1 MDAKK
6 RKELVSQV
14 TVMAV
19 IFSIVVFLAAVF
31 MGLMKSEEA
40 TFSTSGVIWLFVH
53 NPGYWFLILFVFV
66 FPLTSFWLARKF
78 TRQVMEKQAMIDHEQ
93 ERMQRINQFTQ
104 HLIQDDF
111 DIDFKLSGSTD
122 ELGNSLVRLRD
133 TLKTNKENARD
144 LKISED
150 QRNYVSEGLA
160 RISEIL
166 RNNLHDPEQ
175 LSFNVIKELTK
186 KVNAIQGGFY
196 ILDNTDKLNR
206 FFNLIAFFAYDRRK
220 FTDQQVKWGDGLI
233 GTCAMEQK
241 VIHIKSI
248 PDSYISVTSGL
259 GESNPDSLL
268 IVPMQYE
275 NEIYGVLEFASF
287 QKFDQDHINLIT
299 QAAESVAS
307 TLSAV
312 RTNMTTARLLE
323 ESKAQTQAMTS
334 HEEEMRQNMEEL
346 QATQEDAMRQ
356 AQRFSMLEDTINQ
369 SLIKAEFSIDGKFLL
384 GNIMFFS
391 KMEYD
396 QNGSTHGKTLIDFIS
411 EDSRE
416 HFQEIWKKL
425 LADGQ
430 PYTGYL
436 KHSTR
441 TGKSLW
447 TVASLVMT
455 KTEDS
460 ENERIIFLGLDASDE
475 VVRVQKNEII
485 CELASKLGIRFELDV
500 NGNFQ
505 DYNHHFM
512 HLLKYTQKD
521 LKAMVIYDM
530 IDAMDLELF
539 NKHWET
545 ITTGNTHT
553 GLLRIKSSHGEEKW
567 INGSFA
573 AVFNMSHEIS
583 RIVFTGF
590 DVTREKMLEKETLA
604 QADAIRKQEKMLK
617 DSEKEMTKR
626 VREVKNELLS
636 RIKET
641 ERMLAI
647 HSRVIDEAP
656 EAIVI
661 TGQNNQI
668 NHFNKAAELLFD
680 MKREDV
686 INQDVGVLFPE
697 QLAGKDELI
706 DSFTRPGDQ
715 KITGKRKETY
725 IIDKNGKEKK
735 IMIQLAKARIDNENT
750 YTAFLQPVKK

>member
-1 MDAKK
+1 MNTGYPPGNRKKTVTICFSTILYALRAIFCKILATFKPVQRIKAKVLIYMDAIK
-6 RKELVSQV
+6 RKELVSQF
-14 TVMAV
+14 TFMAV
-19 IFSIVVFLAAVF
+19 IFSLVVLLAAVF
-31 MGLMKSEEA
+31 LGLMKSEEA
-40 TFSTSGVIWLFVH
+40 TFSTSGVVWLFVH
-53 NPGYWFLILFVFV
+53 NPGYWFLTLFVLV
-66 FPLTSFWLARKF
+66 FPFTSFWLARKF
-78 TRQVMEKQAMIDHEQ
+78 TRQVIEKQALIDQEQ

-111 DIDFKLSGSTD
+111 EVDFKLSGERD
-122 ELGNSLVRLRD
+122 ELGNSLIRLRD
-133 TLKTNKENARD
+133 TLKINRENAQNLRN
-144 LKISED
+144 SEE
-150 QRNYVSEGLA
+150 QRNYVSDGLA

-166 RNNLHDPEQ
+166 RNNLHDPDQ

-196 ILDNTDKLNR
+196 ILDDTDKLNR

-220 FTDQQVKWGDGLI
+220 FADQQVKWGDGLI

-241 VIHIKSI
+241 VIHLKSI

-259 GESNPDSLL
+259 GESNPQSLL

-275 NEIYGVLEFASF
+275 DEIYGVLEFASF
-287 QKFDQDHINLIT
+287 HKFEANHINLIS

-356 AQRFSMLEDTINQ
+356 AQRFMMLEDTINQ
-369 SLIKAEFSIDGKFLL
+369 SLIKAEFSLDGKFMLANTL
-384 GNIMFFS
+384 FFS
-391 KMEYD
+391 KLEYD
-396 QNGSTHGKTLIDFIS
+396 QNGSTHGKSLIDFIS

-416 HFQEIWKKL
+416 HFREIWKKL
-425 LADGQ
+425 KADSQ

-447 TVASLVMT
+447 TVASIVMT
-455 KTEDS
+455 KSEDS
-460 ENERIIFLGLDASDE
+460 ENDRIIFLGMDASDE
-475 VVRVQKNEII
+475 VVRVQKNEILSD
-485 CELASKLGIRFELDV
+485 LASKLGIRFELDV

-505 DYNHHFM
+505 DYNHQFM

-521 LKAMVIYDM
+521 LKAMVIYDL
-530 IDAMDLELF
+530 IDPMDLESF

-545 ITTGNTHT
+545 IITGNTHT
-553 GLLRIKSSHGEEKW
+553 GLLRIKSSHGEVKW

-573 AVFNMSHEIS
+573 AVFSMSHEIS

-590 DVTREKMLEKETLA
+590 DVTHEKTLEKENLT

-617 DSEKEMTKR
+617 DSEKEMANR
-626 VREVKNELLS
+626 VREVRNELLMQDKGN
-636 RIKET
+636 RT
-641 ERMLAI
+641 
-647 HSRVIDEAP
+647 
-656 EAIVI
+656 
-661 TGQNNQI
+661 
-668 NHFNKAAELLFD
+668 AA
-680 MKREDV
+680 
-686 INQDVGVLFPE
+686 G
-697 QLAGKDELI
+697 
-706 DSFTRPGDQ
+706 
-715 KITGKRKETY
+715 Y
-725 IIDKNGKEKK
+725 
-735 IMIQLAKARIDNENT
+735 
-750 YTAFLQPVKK
+750 

>member
-1 MDAKK
+1 MDAIK
-6 RKELVSQV
+6 RKELVSQF
-14 TVMAV
+14 TFLAV
-19 IFSIVVFLAAVF
+19 IFSLVVLLAAVF
-31 MGLMKSEEA
+31 LGLMKSEEA

-53 NPGYWFLILFVFV
+53 NPGYWFLILFVIV
-66 FPLTSFWLARKF
+66 FPLASFWLARKF
-78 TRQVMEKQAMIDHEQ
+78 NRQVIEKQALIDQEQ
-93 ERMQRINQFTQ
+93 DRMQRINQFTQ

-111 DIDFKLSGSTD
+111 EVDFKLTGSTD
-122 ELGNSLVRLRD
+122 ELGNSLIRLRD
-133 TLKTNKENARD
+133 TLKINKENAQNLR
-144 LKISED
+144 ISED

-166 RNNLHDPEQ
+166 RNNLHDPDQ
-175 LSFNVIKELTK
+175 LSFNVIRELTK

-196 ILDNTDKLNR
+196 MLDDTDKLNR

-220 FTDQQVKWGDGLI
+220 FADQQVKWGDGLI

-241 VIHIKSI
+241 VIHLKSI

-287 QKFDQDHINLIT
+287 QKFEPNHINLIS

-356 AQRFSMLEDTINQ
+356 AQRFMMLEDSINQ
-369 SLIKAEFSIDGKFLL
+369 SLIKAEFSLDGKFLQANAL
-384 GNIMFFS
+384 FFS
-391 KMEYD
+391 KFEYD
-396 QNGSTHGKTLIDFIS
+396 QNGSTHGKSLIDFIN

-416 HFQEIWKKL
+416 HFREIWKKL
-425 LADGQ
+425 QADGH

-441 TGKSLW
+441 AGKDLW

-455 KTEDS
+455 KSEES
-460 ENERIIFLGLDASDE
+460 ENDRIIFLGLDASDE
-475 VVRVQKNEII
+475 VVRVQKNEIL

-521 LKAMVIYDM
+521 LKALVIYDL
-530 IDAMDLELF
+530 IDPIDLESF

-545 ITTGNTHT
+545 IITGNTHT

-590 DVTREKMLEKETLA
+590 DVTHEKILEKETLN
-604 QADAIRKQEKMLK
+604 QADTIRKQEKMLK
-617 DSEKEMTKR
+617 DSEKELANRM
-626 VREVKNELLS
+626 REIKNELQCK
-636 RIKET
+636 IKET
-641 ERMLAI
+641 ERLLAI
-647 HSRVIDEAP
+647 NDWVIDDAP
-656 EAIVI
+656 EAIVT
-661 TGQNNQI
+661 TGQNNRI
-668 NHFNKAAELLFD
+668 HHFNKAAELLFD
-680 MKREDV
+680 IKREEV
-686 INQDVGVLFPE
+686 INQDVSVLFPE
-697 QLAGKDELI
+697 NLTGKDEVV
-706 DSFTRPGDQ
+706 DSFIRPGDQ
-715 KITGKRKETY
+715 KITGKQKETY
-725 IIDKNGKEKK
+725 IIDKNGKEKR
-735 IMIQLAKARIDNENT
+735 IEIQLAKARIDNENT

>member
-1 MDAKK
+1 
-6 RKELVSQV
+6 
-14 TVMAV
+14 MAV
-19 IFSIVVFLAAVF
+19 IFSLVVLLAAVF
-31 MGLMKSEEA
+31 LGLMKSEEA
-40 TFSTSGVIWLFVH
+40 TFSTSGVVWLFVH
-53 NPGYWFLILFVFV
+53 NPGYWFLTLFVLV
-66 FPLTSFWLARKF
+66 FPFTSFWLARKF
-78 TRQVMEKQAMIDHEQ
+78 TLQVIEKQALIDQEQ

-111 DIDFKLSGSTD
+111 EIDFKLSGERD
-122 ELGNSLVRLRD
+122 ELGNSLIRLRD
-133 TLKTNKENARD
+133 TLKINRENAQKLR
-144 LKISED
+144 ISEE
-150 QRNYVSEGLA
+150 QRNYVTDGLA

-166 RNNLHDPEQ
+166 RNNLHDPDQ

-196 ILDNTDKLNR
+196 MLDDTDKLNR

-220 FTDQQVKWGDGLI
+220 FADQQVKWGDGLI

-241 VIHIKSI
+241 VIHLKTI

-259 GESNPDSLL
+259 GESNPESLL

-287 QKFDQDHINLIT
+287 HKFEANHINLIS

-356 AQRFSMLEDTINQ
+356 AQRFMMLEDTINQ
-369 SLIKAEFSIDGKFLL
+369 SLIKAEFGMDGKFMLANTL
-384 GNIMFFS
+384 FFS
-391 KMEYD
+391 KLEYD
-396 QNGSTHGKTLIDFIS
+396 QNGSTHGKSLIDFIS

-416 HFQEIWKKL
+416 HFREIWKKL
-425 LADGQ
+425 QADSQ

-447 TVASLVMT
+447 TVASIVMT
-455 KTEDS
+455 KSEDS
-460 ENERIIFLGLDASDE
+460 ENDRIIFLGLDASDE
-475 VVRVQKNEII
+475 VVRVQKNEIL

-521 LKAMVIYDM
+521 LKSMVIYDL
-530 IDAMDLELF
+530 IDAMDLESF

-545 ITTGNTHT
+545 IIAGNTHT
-553 GLLRIKSSHGEEKW
+553 GLLKIKSSHGEEKW

-590 DVTREKMLEKETLA
+590 DVTHEKMLEKETLT

-617 DSEKEMTKR
+617 DAEKELANR
-626 VREVKNELLS
+626 VREIRNELQC

-641 ERMLAI
+641 ERLLAI
-647 HSRVIDEAP
+647 DDWVIDDAP
-656 EAIVI
+656 EAIVT

-668 NHFNKAAELLFD
+668 HHFNKAAELLFD
-680 MKREDV
+680 MKREEV
-686 INQDVGVLFPE
+686 INQDVSVLFPE
-697 QLAGKDELI
+697 HLTGKDELI

-725 IIDKNGKEKK
+725 IVDKNGKEKDYNDSAGQGK
-735 IMIQLAKARIDNENT
+735 N
-750 YTAFLQPVKK
+750 